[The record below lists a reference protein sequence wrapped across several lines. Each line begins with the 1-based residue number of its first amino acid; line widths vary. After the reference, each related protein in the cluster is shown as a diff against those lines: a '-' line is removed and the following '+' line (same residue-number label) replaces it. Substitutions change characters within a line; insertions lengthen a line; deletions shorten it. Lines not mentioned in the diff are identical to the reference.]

1 MTSKQTSEH
10 LLVVKAWLEMEI
22 DASEAAISVSK
33 TSDMNEEARNHMQ
46 ELANVKWAIEDKLI
60 ERHGGKV
67 RGLLERLR
75 KIPNVDEADMTIE
88 QLEEY
93 RVLQSEFDHY
103 DLGMPRD
110 NQRFDTEKDLAALII
125 SGRLGVDEML
135 TPSMRG
141 VIDENKMGLLVG
153 KPGAIMLGTLRLAL
167 RNLLEPPI
175 QPSNSLEYP
184 ASMNSEEYKKAWNK
198 DKADIIYQALGI
210 KEAEQGAFSRGYH
223 EVLQSVG
230 KLPFWNQ
237 ENRQLENL
245 VGNFSRE
252 YGIGLDASNEGTG
265 EIYVDGSGLQTE
277 NDAPSMWNQFKEHG
291 KYAGREIFGYPQP
304 EEE

>member
-141 VIDENKMGLLVG
+141 VIDENKM
-153 KPGAIMLGTLRLAL
+153 
-167 RNLLEPPI
+167 
-175 QPSNSLEYP
+175 
-184 ASMNSEEYKKAWNK
+184 YKKAWNK